1 MTDTTPSSRASHAEG
16 LPRAAQPLP
25 AVGER
30 LGVWRVTAALFE
42 VGSGHWFRVEHGLAV
57 GEAGLAM
64 VYRHESDAQAVL
76 MRFAEESDALLRA
89 GVPGVGPATD
99 CGLSPA
105 GSPYLVVPVM
115 EGAPLMRVA
124 MALPL
129 RRRMEL
135 LLELV
140 AMLDAAQAR
149 GLVLQELDPGML
161 WLSPSQQLCWLGQGL
176 APRGSQAPHVLVRAA
191 EPLADPRQRAG
202 ARPDAASEAY
212 ALGRLL
218 GLLINGRLPR
228 REGAGEPRADGRV
241 DPVVIETAATPV
253 ASLQSWLSLSA
264 AHRESLDRLLDRA
277 MTDGQTFADRGALA
291 QAVSEWL
298 DATAAPA
305 GGAASRTSGASSAP
319 MPLMG
324 ALAGSSAP
332 AGLSATAASGAHAGS
347 PAAWHGSGPPGA
359 HTPAPSPLK
368 PPAASV
374 KERIAGAVAV
384 LLVAA
389 VLVWLL
395 LRSH

>member
-1 MTDTTPSSRASHAEG
+1 MTDPSAFSRASSPDA
-16 LPRAAQPLP
+16 LPRAARPLP

-30 LGVWRVTAALFE
+30 LGVWRIAAALFE
-42 VGSGHWFRVEHGLAV
+42 VGSGHWFRVEHALAA
-57 GEAGLAM
+57 GEVALAI
-64 VYRHESDAQAVL
+64 VYRSEADAQAVL
-76 MRFAEESDALLRA
+76 MRFAEESEALGRA
-89 GVPGVGPATD
+89 SVAGYGPPLD
-99 CGLSPA
+99 SGLSPG
-105 GSPYLVVPVM
+105 GSPYLVVPFM

-140 AMLDAAQAR
+140 VLLDAAQAR

-176 APRGSQAPHVLVRAA
+176 APRGSQAPPVLVRSA
-191 EPLADPRQRAG
+191 EPLADPRQRSG

-228 REGAGEPRADGRV
+228 REGAADARADAV
-241 DPVVIETAATPV
+241 TVEASATPV

-277 MTDGQTFADRGALA
+277 MTDGQTFPDRTVLA
-291 QAVSEWL
+291 QAVSTWL
-298 DATAAPA
+298 DDTAATQGASP
-305 GGAASRTSGASSAP
+305 GRTGPGVSPGSPGAAGAGARPSAP
-319 MPLMG
+319 MPL
-324 ALAGSSAP
+324 SHS
-332 AGLSATAASGAHAGS
+332 T
-347 PAAWHGSGPPGA
+347 
-359 HTPAPSPLK
+359 APSAPLK
-368 PPAASV
+368 PPGTSV
-374 KERIAGAVAV
+374 VERVAGALAV
-384 LLVAA
+384 LAVAA
-389 VLVWLL
+389 LLVWLL

>member
-1 MTDTTPSSRASHAEG
+1 MTDPSAYSRASSPDAP
-16 LPRAAQPLP
+16 PRAAPPLP
-25 AVGER
+25 ALGER
-30 LGVWRVTAALFE
+30 LGVWRITGALFE
-42 VGSGHWFRVEHGLAV
+42 VGSGHWFRVEHALATA
-57 GEAGLAM
+57 EAGLAI
-64 VYRHESDAQAVL
+64 VYRSEADAQAVL
-76 MRFAEESDALLRA
+76 MRFAEDSEALVRA
-89 GVPGVGPATD
+89 SVMGYGPPLD
-99 CGLSPA
+99 SGLSPG
-105 GSPYLVVPVM
+105 GSPYLVVPFM

-140 AMLDAAQAR
+140 ALLDAAQAR

-176 APRGSQAPHVLVRAA
+176 APRGSQAPAVLVRAA

-228 REGAGEPRADGRV
+228 REGAADARADAV
-241 DPVVIETAATPV
+241 AVEAAATPV

-277 MTDGQTFADRGALA
+277 MTDGHTFPDRAVLA
-291 QAVSEWL
+291 QAVSTWL
-298 DATAAPA
+298 DDTAATQGTAQGRPGSGVAHA
-305 GGAASRTSGASSAP
+305 GGGGTGAGARPSAP
-319 MPLMG
+319 MPL
-324 ALAGSSAP
+324 SPP
-332 AGLSATAASGAHAGS
+332 AHG
-347 PAAWHGSGPPGA
+347 PA
-359 HTPAPSPLK
+359 PLK

-374 KERIAGAVAV
+374 VERVAGALAV
-384 LLVAA
+384 MAVAA
-389 VLVWLL
+389 LLVWLL
-395 LRSH
+395 LRTH

>member
-1 MTDTTPSSRASHAEG
+1 MTDVTPSSRASHPEVA
-16 LPRAAQPLP
+16 PRAAQPLP

-30 LGVWRVTAALFE
+30 LGVWRVTAPLFE
-42 VGSGHWFRVEHGLAV
+42 VGSGHWFRVEHGLAA
-57 GEAGLAM
+57 GESGMAI
-64 VYRHESDAQAVL
+64 VYRNEADAQAVL
-76 MRFAEESDALLRA
+76 MRFAEESDVLLRA
-89 GVPGVGPATD
+89 GVPGVGAALD
-99 CGLSPA
+99 CGLSPS
-105 GSPYLVVPVM
+105 GSPYLVVPGM

-149 GLVLQELDPGML
+149 ALVLHELDPGML

-202 ARPDAASEAY
+202 MRPDAASEAY

-228 REGAGEPRADGRV
+228 REGAGEARADGRV

-277 MTDGQTFADRGALA
+277 MTDGQTFADRGVLA

-298 DATAAPA
+298 EATAAPS
-305 GGAASRTSGASSAP
+305 GGAASRMPGGASAP
-319 MPLMG
+319 MPW
-324 ALAGSSAP
+324 
-332 AGLSATAASGAHAGS
+332 T
-347 PAAWHGSGPPGA
+347 GPPGA
-359 HTPAPSPLK
+359 SSVPPGMSATPASGAGPVSPAASHGPGQPGAHAPDHLPLK

>member
-1 MTDTTPSSRASHAEG
+1 MTDASPSSRATHPDGAA
-16 LPRAAQPLP
+16 RAAQPLP

-42 VGSGHWFRVEHGLAV
+42 VGSGHWFRVEHGLAA
-57 GEAGLAM
+57 GESGMAM
-64 VYRHESDAQAVL
+64 VYRNEADAQAVL

-89 GVPGVGPATD
+89 GVPGLGAATV
-99 CGLSPA
+99 CGLSPS
-105 GSPYLVVPVM
+105 GSPYLVVPAM

-149 GLVLQELDPGML
+149 GLVLHELDPGML

-202 ARPDAASEAY
+202 VRPDAASEAY

-228 REGAGEPRADGRV
+228 RDGAGEARVDGRT

-298 DATAAPA
+298 EATAAPA
-305 GGAASRTSGASSAP
+305 SGGASRTSGISSAP
-319 MPLMG
+319 IPLSG
-324 ALAGSSAP
+324 PQGGSSMP
-332 AGLSATAASGAHAGS
+332 QGLSGASASGAGAVG
-347 PAAWHGSGPPGA
+347 PAAFPGPAQPGVHA
-359 HTPAPSPLK
+359 PASPPMK

-384 LLVAA
+384 LLIAA

-395 LRSH
+395 MRSP